1 MAATILHTQRYP
13 YFYHNAYLMYV
24 LQLTDVQLVINSKSR
39 KHLTEATTILVRVAH
54 FHICSWQ
61 AHVLYIVA
69 SIVRFAVWMVV
80 TSWKFTSD
88 NLSNRDIIR
97 IYYLLVP
104 FTCFVVLFICIYM
117 YVLFMTSL
125 GEGVVDIIIKEVVMV
140 SLTLPPM
147 TIDDFFGEN
156 IISNLAAFLDVPA
169 SKIRIVNVV
178 RETSSRKR
186 NTDTTT
192 IQIEIGRLYLSN
204 IIM

>member
-1 MAATILHTQRYP
+1 
-13 YFYHNAYLMYV
+13 
-24 LQLTDVQLVINSKSR
+24 
-39 KHLTEATTILVRVAH
+39 
-54 FHICSWQ
+54 
-61 AHVLYIVA
+61 
-69 SIVRFAVWMVV
+69 
-80 TSWKFTSD
+80 
-88 NLSNRDIIR
+88 
-97 IYYLLVP
+97 
-104 FTCFVVLFICIYM
+104 
-117 YVLFMTSL
+117 MTSL

-204 IIM
+204 KTTYKIRHVIVEVNSLDIGNPPGIPYKPSVKLL

>member
-1 MAATILHTQRYP
+1 M
-13 YFYHNAYLMYV
+13 
-24 LQLTDVQLVINSKSR
+24 
-39 KHLTEATTILVRVAH
+39 VAV
-54 FHICSWQ
+54 SWN
-61 AHVLYIVA
+61 
-69 SIVRFAVWMVV
+69 
-80 TSWKFTSD
+80 FTSSK
-88 NLSNRDIIR
+88 LSNRDIIR
-97 IYYLLVP
+97 IHHLLVP
-104 FTCFVVLFICIYM
+104 FICFVALFICIYM

-204 IIM
+204 KTTYKIRHVIVEVNYLLIGNPPGIPYNPSVKLW

>member
-1 MAATILHTQRYP
+1 
-13 YFYHNAYLMYV
+13 
-24 LQLTDVQLVINSKSR
+24 
-39 KHLTEATTILVRVAH
+39 
-54 FHICSWQ
+54 
-61 AHVLYIVA
+61 
-69 SIVRFAVWMVV
+69 
-80 TSWKFTSD
+80 
-88 NLSNRDIIR
+88 
-97 IYYLLVP
+97 
-104 FTCFVVLFICIYM
+104 
-117 YVLFMTSL
+117 MTSL
-125 GEGVVDIIIKEVVMV
+125 GEGIVDIIIKEVVMV